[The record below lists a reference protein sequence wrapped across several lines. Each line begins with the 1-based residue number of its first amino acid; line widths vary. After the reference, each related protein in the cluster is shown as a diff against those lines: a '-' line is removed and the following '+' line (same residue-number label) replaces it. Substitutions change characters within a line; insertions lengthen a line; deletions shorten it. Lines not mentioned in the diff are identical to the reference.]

1 MQCTVEPCTVEPCA
15 VEQPASSLQP
25 TPQLTAFVNRLNRNK
40 RLYAGPDRRIDCR
53 QPVVLPV
60 VVRPIDEQGRP
71 LAPPLA
77 MVTRDVSTWGVGL
90 VHEQPLFYDRLALR
104 MIVDGEEV
112 NLVGEVRWREPL
124 GPFYMCGCK
133 VVAKLF
139 EFPTWSASVVGSPQK
154 HCRTDPPATTWQSSE
169 LA

>member
-1 MQCTVEPCTVEPCA
+1 VQCTVEQCA
-15 VEQPASSLQP
+15 VEANAFEQSTLSLQP
-25 TPQLTAFVNRLNRNK
+25 SSQLVAFVNRLHRNA
-40 RLYAGPDRRIDCR
+40 RLYVGPERRIDVR

-60 VVRPIDEQGRP
+60 IVRPIDEQGRP

-77 MVTRDVSTWGVGL
+77 MVSRDVSTWGVGL
-90 VHEQPLFYDRLALR
+90 VHEQPMFYDRLALR
-104 MIVDGEEV
+104 MTVDGEDV

-133 VVAKLF
+133 VVARLT
-139 EFPTWSASVVGSPQK
+139 EFPTWSASVSGASPNY
-154 HCRTDPPATTWQSSE
+154 CRTDPPAAMCQTSQ